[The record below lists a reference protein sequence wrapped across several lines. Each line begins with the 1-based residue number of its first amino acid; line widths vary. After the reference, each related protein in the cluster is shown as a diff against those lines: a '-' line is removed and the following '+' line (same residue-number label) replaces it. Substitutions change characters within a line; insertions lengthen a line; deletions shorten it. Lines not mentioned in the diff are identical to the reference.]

1 MLVRDGTRFFVHVCA
16 DVCMYACMHACMY
29 VCLCVF
35 FHVCMC
41 ASIDAYNEARTLNPH
56 EFEG

>member
-16 DVCMYACMHACMY
+16 DLCMY
-29 VCLCVF
+29 VCMYV

-56 EFEG
+56 ELEG